1 MIRKWDVV
9 LIVSLLIL
17 SCIPAALFW
26 ASGQAAAANG
36 THAVIYVDG
45 KEYKTV
51 PLSEHHGTDTL
62 TIRTEHGYNTILIRN
77 EEIAIIDADC
87 PDQVCVHEGFLKNPG
102 QTSVCLPHKVMV
114 EVQANDASDPD
125 IIRAR

>member
-1 MIRKWDVV
+1 MIRKWDVA

-26 ASGQAAAANG
+26 ASGQAASANG
-36 THAVIYVDG
+36 THAIIYVNG
-45 KEYKTV
+45 KKYKTI

-62 TIRTEHGYNTILIRN
+62 TIRTSSGYNTILIRD

-125 IIRAR
+125 IIRAH